1 MRQLSPISFVS
12 SFVLTVLLIAP
23 ASSAAANVPECTAGR
38 AAAGLC
44 VLPEASLGD
53 GNVQLG
59 AELSQGGGGGN
70 SSSSNSNA
78 GNQSGSPSGG
88 TGAGSGSGS
97 SATPA
102 YAVPPGSVGTVDPE
116 IVCDYDGGVV
126 CQGFAIPD
134 LDVNPVPGDAADD
147 SDGSGPQLITLA
159 DIATF
164 TPQSPVQYMQP
175 DRWMVV
181 GLPTNFYTDIAPHVV
196 SGQLLGQPADVR
208 FTPFAYAWNYGD
220 GTAVTH
226 PTPGGTWQ
234 ALGLDEFDATPTSHV
249 YEAEGTYTITLTVAY
264 AAEYRYAGG
273 PWTRIAGYLEL
284 PANELVAEAT
294 SEAVTVLVDRDCTRA
309 PLGPGC

>member
-1 MRQLSPISFVS
+1 MRRPVVVRMAAFALAAAVGLASAS
-12 SFVLTVLLIAP
+12 P
-23 ASSAAANVPECTAGR
+23 AS
-38 AAAGLC
+38 
-44 VLPEASLGD
+44 ASTIGSDIDGD
-53 GNVQLG
+53 RVSLFGQSKSG
-59 AELSQGGGGGN
+59 QGGNTSG
-70 SSSSNSNA
+70 SSSS
-78 GNQSGSPSGG
+78 SPGG
-88 TGAGSGSGS
+88 QTSAPGGGSGSGGETGTGNGGGGP

-102 YAVPPGSVGTVDPE
+102 FAVPPGSTGVVDPE

-134 LDVNPVPGDAADD
+134 LDVNPVPGDEADD
-147 SDGSGPQLITLA
+147 SDASGPQIITLA

-196 SGQLLGQPADVR
+196 SGQLLGQPAEVR

-226 PTPGGTWQ
+226 PTPGATWQ
-234 ALGLDEFDATPTSHV
+234 ALGLNEFDPTPTSHV

-284 PANELVAEAT
+284 PANELIAEAT
-294 SEAVTVLVDRDCTRA
+294 SDAVTVLVDRDCTRA
-309 PLGPGC
+309 PRGPGC

>member
-1 MRQLSPISFVS
+1 MRRLVALLLTGVIAVALTLSAQSPQLAWAQGPGCTQAERISGQCPD
-12 SFVLTVLLIAP
+12 I
-23 ASSAAANVPECTAGR
+23 SADITD
-38 AAAGLC
+38 
-44 VLPEASLGD
+44 GD
-53 GNVQLG
+53 VQLG
-59 AELSQGGGGGN
+59 GEVSQGGSGSGTG
-70 SSSSNSNA
+70 SSSSNPGGQNTA
-78 GNQSGSPSGG
+78 PSGSSGNG
-88 TGAGSGSGS
+88 GAP

-102 YAVPPGSVGTVDPE
+102 YAVPPGSVGIVDPE

-147 SDGSGPQLITLA
+147 SDASGPQIITLA

-164 TPQSPVQYMQP
+164 TPQSPMQYMQP

-226 PTPGGTWQ
+226 PTPGATWQ
-234 ALGLDEFDATPTSHV
+234 SLGLNEFDPTPTSHI

-264 AAEYRYAGG
+264 TAEYRYAGG

-284 PANELVAEAT
+284 PANELIAEAT
-294 SEAVTVLVDRDCTRA
+294 SDAVTVLVDRDCTRA
-309 PLGPGC
+309 PRGPGC

>member
-1 MRQLSPISFVS
+1 MGALVTIFILVNPA
-12 SFVLTVLLIAP
+12 LNAHAAAP
-23 ASSAAANVPECTAGR
+23 ASSVE
-38 AAAGLC
+38 
-44 VLPEASLGD
+44 D
-53 GNVQLG
+53 GNFDQWQGNNPNVSTSMTGSNVSLG
-59 AELSQGGGGGN
+59 AEVSQGGGGGN
-70 SSSSNSNA
+70 SGSSSSNS
-78 GNQSGSPSGG
+78 GNQGG
-88 TGAGSGSGS
+88 APAGGSGNGGGGS

-102 YAVPPGSVGTVDPE
+102 YAVPPGSTGVVDPE

-134 LDVNPVPGDAADD
+134 LDVNPVPGDTADD
-147 SDGSGPQLITLA
+147 SDASGPQIITLA

-226 PTPGGTWQ
+226 PTPGATWQ
-234 ALGLDEFDATPTSHV
+234 TLGLNEFDPTPTSHI
-249 YEAEGTYTITLTVAY
+249 YEAEGTYKITLTVAY

-284 PANELVAEAT
+284 PANELIAEAT
-294 SEAVTVLVDRDCTRA
+294 SDAVTVLVDRDCTRA
-309 PLGPGC
+309 SRGPGC

>member
-1 MRQLSPISFVS
+1 M
-12 SFVLTVLLIAP
+12 
-23 ASSAAANVPECTAGR
+23 
-38 AAAGLC
+38 
-44 VLPEASLGD
+44 
-53 GNVQLG
+53 QLG
-59 AELSQGGGGGN
+59 GEVSQGGGGGSSGSSN
-70 SSSSNSNA
+70 SSS
-78 GNQSGSPSGG
+78 GNQGG
-88 TGAGSGSGS
+88 APAPGSGDGS

-102 YAVPPGSVGTVDPE
+102 YAVPPGSVGVVDPE
-116 IVCDYDGGVV
+116 IVCDYDGGAV

-147 SDGSGPQLITLA
+147 ADASGPQVITLA

-226 PTPGGTWQ
+226 PTPGATWQ
-234 ALGLDEFDATPTSHV
+234 ALGLNEFDPTPTSHI

-294 SEAVTVLVDRDCTRA
+294 GDAVTVLVDRDCTRA
-309 PLGPGC
+309 PRGPGC

>member
-1 MRQLSPISFVS
+1 MEPTTVVDAEIDDGRVGITGQRSEGTPGQTSPQNPGS
-12 SFVLTVLLIAP
+12 P
-23 ASSAAANVPECTAGR
+23 G
-38 AAAGLC
+38 
-44 VLPEASLGD
+44 
-53 GNVQLG
+53 
-59 AELSQGGGGGN
+59 
-70 SSSSNSNA
+70 SNA
-78 GNQSGSPSGG
+78 GNQSGAPAGSP
-88 TGAGSGSGS
+88 GSGSGS

-116 IVCDYDGGVV
+116 IVCDYDGGAV

-147 SDGSGPQLITLA
+147 SDASGPQIITLA
-159 DIATF
+159 DIANF

-196 SGQLLGQPADVR
+196 GGQLLGQPADVR

-220 GTAVTH
+220 GTAITH
-226 PTPGGTWQ
+226 STPGGTWQ

-294 SEAVTVLVDRDCTRA
+294 SDAVTVLVDRDCTRA

>member
-1 MRQLSPISFVS
+1 DLGRSDVS
-12 SFVLTVLLIAP
+12 
-23 ASSAAANVPECTAGR
+23 
-38 AAAGLC
+38 
-44 VLPEASLGD
+44 
-53 GNVQLG
+53 LG
-59 AELSQGGGGGN
+59 AEVSQGGGGGN
-70 SSSSNSNA
+70 SGSSIPNPGGQTSAPGGNPSNNGAGNGGGSSSA
-78 GNQSGSPSGG
+78 I
-88 TGAGSGSGS
+88 
-97 SATPA
+97 PA
-102 YAVPPGSVGTVDPE
+102 YAVPPGSTGVVDPE

-147 SDGSGPQLITLA
+147 IDAAGPQVITLA

-181 GLPTNFYTDIAPHVV
+181 GLPTNFHTDIAPHVV

-226 PTPGGTWQ
+226 PTPGATWQ
-234 ALGLDEFDATPTSHV
+234 ALGLNEFDPTPTSHV

-294 SEAVTVLVDRDCTRA
+294 SDAVTVLVDRDCTRA

>member
-1 MRQLSPISFVS
+1 MWRVASALIVAGLIVVGLATPASASQARCSADQLSF
-12 SFVLTVLLIAP
+12 
-23 ASSAAANVPECTAGR
+23 
-38 AAAGLC
+38 GLC
-44 VLPEASLGD
+44 PDVSADIGN
-53 GNVQLG
+53 GNVNLG
-59 AELSQGGGGGN
+59 AGLSQGGGG
-70 SSSSNSNA
+70 S
-78 GNQSGSPSGG
+78 
-88 TGAGSGSGS
+88 GSGSGS
-97 SATPA
+97 TNTGGQSSVPSGNSGNGGAPSATPA
-102 YAVPPGSVGTVDPE
+102 YAVPPGAVGVADPR
-116 IVCDYDGGVV
+116 IVCDYDGGAV

-147 SDGSGPQLITLA
+147 SDASGSQVITLA

-164 TPQSPVQYMQP
+164 TPQSPVQYMEP

-226 PTPGGTWQ
+226 ATPGGTWQ
-234 ALGLDEFDATPTSHV
+234 ALGLDEFDPTPTSHV

-284 PANELVAEAT
+284 PADELVAEAT
-294 SEAVTVLVDRDCTRA
+294 SDAVTVLVDRDCTRA

>member
-1 MRQLSPISFVS
+1 MARQQPKRLYIDDRFECLARCGGVAGWRRRQL
-12 SFVLTVLLIAP
+12 
-23 ASSAAANVPECTAGR
+23 
-38 AAAGLC
+38 GL
-44 VLPEASLGD
+44 
-53 GNVQLG
+53 VQL
-59 AELSQGGGGGN
+59 ELRQPGR
-70 SSSSNSNA
+70 
-78 GNQSGSPSGG
+78 
-88 TGAGSGSGS
+88 GSGWRLWQWWRRFVRDPRLRRP
-97 SATPA
+97 TRLHRRRR
-102 YAVPPGSVGTVDPE
+102 PE

-134 LDVNPVPGDAADD
+134 LDVNPVPGDTADD
-147 SDGSGPQLITLA
+147 SDASGPQIITLA

-226 PTPGGTWQ
+226 PTPGATWQ
-234 ALGLDEFDATPTSHV
+234 TLGLNEFDPTPTSHI
-249 YEAEGTYTITLTVAY
+249 YEAEGTYKITLTVAY

-284 PANELVAEAT
+284 PANELIAEAT
-294 SEAVTVLVDRDCTRA
+294 SDAVTVLVDRDCTRA
-309 PLGPGC
+309 SRGPGC